1 MSISTTMAGAP
12 VSDLDPFSIAFFD
25 DPYPSH
31 AQLRDA
37 GPVVYLS
44 QYQLFSVARFA
55 EVKAVLENYKDFCS
69 GRGAGLQDFAKEK
82 PWRPPSLLLE
92 KDPPEHTGPRRV
104 LSRILSAPALE
115 VLRADF
121 TAKAVALIEAALAR
135 GRIDA
140 IADLAQAF
148 PMAVFPD
155 AVGLPAE
162 GREHLLPYGGL
173 AFNAFGPDNELRRNA
188 LAAAEPHVEYV
199 MAQVQREQLR
209 PGGFGA
215 QVWAAADR
223 GEVSHEQAPLIVRS
237 LLTAGIDTTVNGLGA
252 ALYCLMNNSQEWEKL
267 RADPTLARAAFIE
280 ALRLEGSVQAF
291 FRTTTRDVEIG
302 DVPIPEG
309 TKVVAFLGA
318 ANRDPRKW
326 QDPERYDINRRTV
339 GHVGFGSGIHMCVG
353 QPVAALEAEVL
364 LSEMAR
370 RVRQIIPDGVPTR
383 AYNNTLRGLATLPA
397 RIE

>member
-1 MSISTTMAGAP
+1 MTEAMTAGAA
-12 VSDLDPFSIAFFD
+12 VSDLDPFSMAFFD
-25 DPYPSH
+25 DPYP
-31 AQLRDA
+31 AQEKLRDA
-37 GPVVYLS
+37 GPVVYFP
-44 QYQLFSVARFA
+44 QYQVYGVARFA
-55 EVKAVLENYKDFCS
+55 EVKAVLENYADFCS

-82 PWRPPSLLLE
+82 PWRQPSLLLE

-104 LSRILSAPALE
+104 LSRILAAPALE
-115 VLRADF
+115 VLRATF
-121 TAKAVALIEAALAR
+121 TAKAAELIDAALAR

-155 AVGLPAE
+155 AVGLPAD

-188 LAAAEPHVEYV
+188 LAAAAPHVEYV

-215 QVWAAADR
+215 QVWEAADR
-223 GEVSHEQAPLIVRS
+223 GEVSHEQAPIIVRS
-237 LLTAGIDTTVNGLGA
+237 LLTAGIDTTVNGLGG
-252 ALYCLMNNSQEWEKL
+252 ALYCLMNNPAEWEKL

-280 ALRLEGSVQAF
+280 ALRLEGSVQTF
-291 FRTTTRDVEIG
+291 FRTTTRDVEVCG
-302 DVPIPEG
+302 VPISEG
-309 TKVVAFLGA
+309 NKVIAFLGA

-326 QDPERYDINRRTV
+326 DGPERYDVNRRTV

-353 QPVAALEAEVL
+353 QLVAALEAEVL
-364 LSEMAR
+364 LGELSR
-370 RVRQIIPDGVPTR
+370 RVRRIVPDGVPTR